1 MAKHSVEEV
10 RAEYDR
16 LDKLC
21 GVDTSAIEI
30 RVSQRSTSRYGY
42 CHYRSEKIPGLKQTR
57 MVPDYISITDF
68 IFDCE
73 AEFWNTIRHEYA
85 HALVCLRDGYSH
97 HHDKVWKAACGEVG
111 CSPESCSSNREAA
124 NRSAARREEKAKYTL
139 SCNRCGRKWTYVRD
153 GRVVRAAKAGRR
165 LTCPCG
171 NTALIFKTI

>member
-42 CHYRSEKIPGLKQTR
+42 CHYRSEKIPRSNQTR
-57 MVPDYISITDF
+57 MIPDYISITDF

-73 AEFWNTIRHEYA
+73 AQF
-85 HALVCLRDGYSH
+85 
-97 HHDKVWKAACGEVG
+97 
-111 CSPESCSSNREAA
+111 
-124 NRSAARREEKAKYTL
+124 
-139 SCNRCGRKWTYVRD
+139 
-153 GRVVRAAKAGRR
+153 
-165 LTCPCG
+165 
-171 NTALIFKTI
+171 